1 MHMQVVPVLLP
12 HITKFSSVRLYLPK
26 DLRSSD
32 NRKVVRTQIQEVR
45 KRFPDGLPQLDPVK
59 DMHISDEGFKKIV
72 QVYMGDEKEGRKK
85 QASSNKQQGTA
96 HPRQSYIIKMSCL
109 GYVHDF
115 VYYLWYIYK
124 QCTMYDCSSFV

>member
-1 MHMQVVPVLLP
+1 MYIFVSTNIHTYMHMQVVPVLLP

-72 QVYMGDEKEGRKK
+72 QVYMGDEKEERSK
-85 QASSNKQQGTA
+85 QVQTNNKAQHTQGS
-96 HPRQSYIIKMSCL
+96 HIH
-109 GYVHDF
+109 VH
-115 VYYLWYIYK
+115 V
-124 QCTMYDCSSFV
+124 

>member
-1 MHMQVVPVLLP
+1 MFIFVSTNIHTYVHMQVVPVLLP

-32 NRKVVRTQIQEVR
+32 NRKVVRTQVQEVK

-72 QVYMGDEKEGRKK
+72 QVYMYMGDEKEGRKK
-85 QASSNKQQGTA
+85 QARSNKQQLKAKQHSTPKA
-96 HPRQSYIIKMSCL
+96 VIYELPRI
-109 GYVHDF
+109 
-115 VYYLWYIYK
+115 
-124 QCTMYDCSSFV
+124 CT